1 MWVIVCD
8 DRAHGG
14 ADPPLALYTY
24 MPGRGAMWARQLL
37 GAYQGILQ
45 VDAWQAY
52 DQFGKD
58 DRANAGVWKSY
69 CWAHLRRKF
78 VDAGSVLRSRR
89 MRCSASPGST
99 ASKRTSV
106 VARPR
111 SALLYGRSEAVR

>member
-24 MPGRGAMWARQLL
+24 LPGRGKMWAKQLL
-37 GAYQGILQ
+37 GTYQGILQ

-58 DRANAGVWKSY
+58 AGANAGVEKSY

-78 VDAGSVLRSRR
+78 MDAGSDAPIAQDALQRI
-89 MRCSASPGST
+89 
-99 ASKRTSV
+99 
-106 VARPR
+106 ARI
-111 SALLYGRSEAVR
+111 YYKSEEHTTELQS